1 MLFDMGTLVDL
12 KKMSFF
18 VCDAHTSCHM
28 AILCQSI
35 FQFIADHH
43 ISVSI
48 RGIFILCQEIIC
60 HLKCMASI
68 IVICIDYNEWSVDF
82 IDTA

>member
-18 VCDAHTSCHM
+18 ICNAHTSCHM

-48 RGIFILCQEIIC
+48 CGIFVLNERYES
-60 HLKCMASI
+60 SI
-68 IVICIDYNEWSVDF
+68 
-82 IDTA
+82 AR